1 MSLNSNIKLFL
12 VEDDPVQAQVLSD
25 KMLEYNSKFSITWFK
40 SGEDL
45 LETLEQTYNRIKHHY
60 VILDYFLQTTENSDA
75 LNGLQIIRL
84 LAEKYH
90 KVYVILFS
98 SYDSDENLDFVK
110 IKEEPNVL
118 DFIKKSE
125 YAYSS
130 LQNTIRFHYSKILL
144 DAKKR
149 RFHWALVV
157 FIGLLLISSLHF
169 IFSFLS
175 V

>member
-12 VEDDPVQAQVLSD
+12 VEDDPVQAQVLTD
-25 KMLEYNSKFSITWFK
+25 KMLDFNPKFSVNWFK

-45 LETLEQTYNRIKHHY
+45 LETLEQGYNRNKHY
-60 VILDYFLQTTENSDA
+60 YIILDYFLQTTENSDA

-84 LAEKYH
+84 LADKYNR
-90 KVYVILFS
+90 VYVILFS
-98 SYDSDENLDFVK
+98 SYDSDENLDFKK

-130 LQNTIRFHYSKILL
+130 LQNTIRFHFSKLQL

-149 RFHWALVV
+149 RFQWALVV
-157 FIGLLLISSLHF
+157 FIGLLVISTLHF

-175 V
+175 L